1 MPETINENAPAGG
14 PGQTNQRLANSNQ
27 HGDYI
32 PKQSINQFPGD
43 NIANLAGLYLTFDDA
58 GKAQFNHFVLHPD
71 ELPAGDVTTGD
82 AWQPITMADITQPQP
97 PTQYLAAGLLELP
110 SVNIFYGAPGTL
122 KSFLIADLLVC
133 IAAGKTWLE
142 PAPWQTGG
150 QSFPT
155 IKNPVM
161 WIDFDM
167 GRRRTIERFAALAKH
182 YKTPTDAPI
191 TIYSMS
197 NPPLDASNPGHI
209 AELVARVATTGA
221 KLIVFDNLGTISG
234 GIEENSSAMI
244 GVMFN
249 LRWLADVTGA
259 AIVIIHHQRKGN
271 GIGGRAGDALRGH
284 SSIEAAIDLAL
295 QITREPYA
303 ELINIEMTKS
313 RGLEVYPFS
322 AAFTFDHNN
331 AGDLE
336 TAAFYSIEPDD
347 KQSNRAIEREIKT
360 ALQSG
365 GMIQTALWQA
375 VKDALPDVTK
385 NRILDYIKRMVAKND
400 LNMVPGINNSRVYTL
415 PVSRF
420 STVSRGFPENRT
432 DN

>member
-1 MPETINENAPAGG
+1 
-14 PGQTNQRLANSNQ
+14 
-27 HGDYI
+27 
-32 PKQSINQFPGD
+32 
-43 NIANLAGLYLTFDDA
+43 
-58 GKAQFNHFVLHPD
+58 
-71 ELPAGDVTTGD
+71 
-82 AWQPITMADITQPQP
+82 
-97 PTQYLAAGLLELP
+97 
-110 SVNIFYGAPGTL
+110 
-122 KSFLIADLLVC
+122 
-133 IAAGKTWLE
+133 
-142 PAPWQTGG
+142 
-150 QSFPT
+150 
-155 IKNPVM
+155 
-161 WIDFDM
+161 
-167 GRRRTIERFAALAKH
+167 
-182 YKTPTDAPI
+182 
-191 TIYSMS
+191 
-197 NPPLDASNPGHI
+197 
-209 AELVARVATTGA
+209 
-221 KLIVFDNLGTISG
+221 
-234 GIEENSSAMI
+234 MI

-385 NRILDYIKRMVAKND
+385 NRILDYIKRMVARNEINMTVGAKNA
-400 LNMVPGINNSRVYTL
+400 RVYTL
-415 PVSRF
+415 PVSQF
-420 STVSRGFPENRT
+420 SSVFRSFPENT
-432 DN
+432 TG